1 MDQTNWKVGLGRE
14 KPCGRENKLHL
25 SPNISF
31 KPKEVGLKPILSLV
45 GHNIWL
51 VYFLKKKKKSIL
63 RWESK
68 HLFSIPVTIR
78 NHSLHLFFN
87 FVFAYEQNWSW
98 QKMVHVN
105 YLNNSFSLCWITLR
119 LLAVKSCYSPVT
131 VEDIVI
137 FFPRPTKLT
146 HFSPT

>member
-51 VYFLKKKKKSIL
+51 VYFLKKKRNPSLGENLSIYFPSQWQSEIIL
-63 RWESK
+63 CIYFSTLYLPMNKIEAGKRW
-68 HLFSIPVTIR
+68 F
-78 NHSLHLFFN
+78 
-87 FVFAYEQNWSW
+87 
-98 QKMVHVN
+98 M
-105 YLNNSFSLCWITLR
+105 WITWTTVSHCVELHWGC
-119 LLAVKSCYSPVT
+119 LLWNLAT
-131 VEDIVI
+131 AQ
-137 FFPRPTKLT
+137 
-146 HFSPT
+146 